1 METRRLGRT
10 EHQSSVL
17 IYGAAALWDCS
28 QEEADA
34 SVRTALD
41 AGINHIDTAHFYGKS
56 ETLLGGMMPEIRS
69 RVFLA
74 TKVTERPY
82 EAAWRSINESLE
94 RLAVD
99 QVDLLQIHEVND
111 MATLDT
117 VTGDGGSLAAV
128 ERARDEGLTRFLGIT
143 GHSHDAPVVH
153 REALDRFDFDTV
165 LTPYNWVLARIPEF
179 EENYQLLR
187 DEVSRRD
194 VGLMTIKINAHRNYV
209 EGDERLTCWYQP
221 FTEQERI
228 DAAVAWLLRRPGIT
242 GAATTGETRLLSRI
256 LEAERRREE
265 HSDEWIEEVLGSIED
280 YTSVFA

>member
-17 IYGAAALWDCS
+17 IYGAASLWTCS

-34 SVRTALD
+34 SVRAALD
-41 AGINHIDTAHFYGKS
+41 AGINHIDTARFYGES
-56 ETLLGGMMPEIRS
+56 EVRLGAMMPEIRD

-111 MATLDT
+111 MATLDV
-117 VTGDGGSLAAV
+117 VTGDGGPLAAV
-128 ERARDEGLTRFLGIT
+128 VRAQEEGLTRFVGIT

-153 REALDRFDFDTV
+153 REALARFDFDTV
-165 LTPYNWVLARIPEF
+165 LTPYNWVLARNPQF
-179 EENYQLLR
+179 EEDYQLLR

-194 VGLMTIKINAHRNYV
+194 VGLMTIKMNAHRNYV
-209 EGDERLTCWYQP
+209 EGDEKLTCWYQP
-221 FTEQERI
+221 FTEQEQVT
-228 DAAVAWLLRRPGIT
+228 AAVAWLLRQPGIA
-242 GAATTGETRLLSRI
+242 GAATTGETRLLAKI
-256 LEAERRREE
+256 LEAERAREGLT
-265 HSDEWIEEVLGSIED
+265 DEWIDDVLGSIED
-280 YTSVFA
+280 YSSVF